1 MVSFLFRRFRVHGE
15 PHLLAVTIVDGQN
28 PNRLLDRHLEA
39 VAFLVPGF
47 ARLAVDAR
55 KHGATL
61 AYLYRVWF
69 RAARDD
75 EDFDAVVALH
85 GFEDRTLFVD
95 AVAIRLVSRVCGVLR
110 ALQPIAAITL
120 AEPRVSPFGHAV
132 AVHHQDII
140 ARQWRGAIF
149 SFAHIGKN
157 KAAQFLNRIP
167 RMADVRRG
175 LDGFGWTID
184 DIFSPVVTSTVV
196 GGTDIL
202 FLDTFLFQINISTR
216 YFLVQHC
223 EST

>member
-1 MVSFLFRRFRVHGE
+1 MVTFLFRRFRVHGE
-15 PHLLAVTIVDGQN
+15 PHLLAVTIVDGHN

-39 VAFLVPGF
+39 VAFLIPGF

-61 AYLYRVWF
+61 AYLYRVRL

-85 GFEDRTLFVD
+85 GFADRTLFVD
-95 AVAIRLVSRVCGVLR
+95 AVEISHLSRVCGFPR

-140 ARQWRGAIF
+140 ARQWRGGVF
-149 SFAHIGKN
+149 LFGPIGK
-157 KAAQFLNRIP
+157 KQKGPI
-167 RMADVRRG
+167 
-175 LDGFGWTID
+175 
-184 DIFSPVVTSTVV
+184 
-196 GGTDIL
+196 
-202 FLDTFLFQINISTR
+202 
-216 YFLVQHC
+216 
-223 EST
+223 